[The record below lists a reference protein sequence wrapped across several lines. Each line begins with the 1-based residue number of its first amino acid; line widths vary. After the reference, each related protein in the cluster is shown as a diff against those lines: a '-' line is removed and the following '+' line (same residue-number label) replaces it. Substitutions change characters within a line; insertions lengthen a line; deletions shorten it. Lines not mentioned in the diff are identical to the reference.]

1 VAGLDRFMRTPPSN
15 RLTVGSVTI
24 EAGKIRRKNMDSI
37 LDLGFL
43 CAPAPGSVLPSLA
56 DVNDVIAG
64 VTLPSAPHQ
73 RFHAVRIG
81 QGIVFFVSPVS
92 PSYAIRVAQATAQA
106 LQLLGFTGTIT
117 ACADRLGPRPR
128 KKPRYAY
135 NASICA
141 ADAATDQD
149 WMPLAFREVKDNQ
162 SCWAAES
169 PAFSTLVNHLTG
181 WAADNTKGPILAG
194 LHFTM
199 TRCDPDQ
206 AAAVL
211 KQCCGDVGWAN
222 LLFPTKHGD
231 WYANFSREGWV
242 HIGVEYK
249 DGEPEGLNA
258 LTALLQDLA
267 PVYDY
272 AAVTFNHFGAVTANS
287 VMMSSGVPGPSDS
300 KFAADHSFAKTFA
313 PGIFAFQ
320 VLGPGHP
327 ELKPGDAWETF
338 PLDGGKRMVIS
349 RDPGA
354 WWGRQEGYPETGF
367 DALREANKQLLGKWA
382 VPVTTPGAD
391 PT

>member
-1 VAGLDRFMRTPPSN
+1 
-15 RLTVGSVTI
+15 
-24 EAGKIRRKNMDSI
+24 MDSI

-64 VTLPSAPHQ
+64 ITLPSAPHQ
-73 RFHAVRIG
+73 RFHAVQVG

-106 LQLLGFTGTIT
+106 LQPLGFTGTIT

-169 PAFSTLVNHLTG
+169 PAFSTLVDHLTG
-181 WAADNTKGPILAG
+181 WAADNTRGPILAG

-211 KQCCGDVGWAN
+211 KHCCGDVGWAN
-222 LLFPTKHGD
+222 LLFPTNTVTGTQTFHAKGGFISESSTKTG
-231 WYANFSREGWV
+231 NRRVSTLLLRCSRTWRRCTTTPPSRST
-242 HIGVEYK
+242 I
-249 DGEPEGLNA
+249 L
-258 LTALLQDLA
+258 
-267 PVYDY
+267 
-272 AAVTFNHFGAVTANS
+272 
-287 VMMSSGVPGPSDS
+287 GPS
-300 KFAADHSFAKTFA
+300 
-313 PGIFAFQ
+313 Q
-320 VLGPGHP
+320 
-327 ELKPGDAWETF
+327 
-338 PLDGGKRMVIS
+338 
-349 RDPGA
+349 
-354 WWGRQEGYPETGF
+354 
-367 DALREANKQLLGKWA
+367 
-382 VPVTTPGAD
+382 
-391 PT
+391 PTA